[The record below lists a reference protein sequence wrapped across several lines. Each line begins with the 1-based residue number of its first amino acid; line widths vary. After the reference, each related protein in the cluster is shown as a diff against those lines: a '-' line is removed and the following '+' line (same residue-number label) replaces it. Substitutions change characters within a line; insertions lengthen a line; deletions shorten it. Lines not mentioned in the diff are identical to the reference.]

1 MDITASR
8 THSKDGVFKC
18 IAVMCEPLG
27 VTHYSPLSIL
37 EKWQAGRQAGS
48 SIQQAYVLRNSM
60 LPQS

>member
-1 MDITASR
+1 
-8 THSKDGVFKC
+8 
-18 IAVMCEPLG
+18 MCEPLG